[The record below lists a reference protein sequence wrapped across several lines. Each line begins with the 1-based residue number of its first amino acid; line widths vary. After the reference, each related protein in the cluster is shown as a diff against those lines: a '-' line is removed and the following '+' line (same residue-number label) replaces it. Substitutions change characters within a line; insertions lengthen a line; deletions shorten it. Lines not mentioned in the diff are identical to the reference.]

1 MKRPVHGRDGDDV
14 TVTLRHRAAAVIV
27 RDGRV
32 LMVRERGLG
41 PSGRHDGQEYWTLPG
56 GGIAAGETAEDAVR
70 REVVEEVGLRPVAV
84 RYLFEVPYPS
94 GLTACFAVDVAAGEP
109 TLGADEL
116 PCDCPVMVGLDWVPL
131 PRLPTETQGLAV
143 PTMLVVC
150 GPPAL
155 EPEAIPD
162 ERRCRS

>member
-1 MKRPVHGRDGDDV
+1 MTDRR
-14 TVTLRHRAAAVIV
+14 RAAAVII

-56 GGIAAGETAEDAVR
+56 GGIGPGETAEDAVR
-70 REVVEEVGLRPVAV
+70 REVAEEVGLRAVAV
-84 RYLFEVPYPS
+84 HYLFEVPYPS

-109 TLGADEL
+109 TLGTDESA
-116 PCDCPVMVGLDWVPL
+116 CDCPAMVGVDWVPL
-131 PRLPTETQGLAV
+131 PWLPTETSGLAV

-150 GPPAL
+150 GPPVV
-155 EPEAIPD
+155 EPEAIP
-162 ERRCRS
+162 RVP